1 MKTLQWGI
9 SLKKELILSENEDS
23 HKALF
28 LDLDLE
34 GDLDLFIITESNDL
48 FFRNNSDGSFTEMSD
63 ASGLGGNKK
72 PGIDIAYSDFDDDGD
87 LDLFVLNRDGTHY
100 FYNNQRQGQFEDIS
114 KFNGIKKVDNPI
126 GITTVDYNH
135 DGLIDVFISGK
146 NSYLLY
152 KTLVTLNL
160 F

>member
-1 MKTLQWGI
+1 M
-9 SLKKELILSENEDS
+9 ILSENEDS

-63 ASGLGGNKK
+63 VSGLSGNNK

-100 FYNNQRQGQFEDIS
+100 FYDNQRQGQLKIYQ
-114 KFNGIKKVDNPI
+114 NLM
-126 GITTVDYNH
+126 
-135 DGLIDVFISGK
+135 GLRRLIIQ
-146 NSYLLY
+146 
-152 KTLVTLNL
+152 LV
-160 F
+160 